1 MADRDDITPRDGEP
15 PQDKEDS
22 YRPSMFGNIFQS
34 FYDRFR
40 GVPLRYFDIFIG
52 LCIAAI
58 VIIVAVGVLQ
68 ARGIL

>member
-1 MADRDDITPRDGEP
+1 MER
-15 PQDKEDS
+15 QDKQTSQEEENG
-22 YRPSMFGNIFQS
+22 YRPSLFANIFRG

-52 LCIAAI
+52 LCVAAI
-58 VIIVAVGVLQ
+58 VILVVAGVLQ

>member
-1 MADRDDITPRDGEP
+1 MEQ
-15 PQDKEDS
+15 QDKQTPQENEDN
-22 YRPSMFGNIFQS
+22 YRPSLFGNIFQS

-52 LCIAAI
+52 LCVAAI
-58 VIIVAVGVLQ
+58 AILIVVGTLQ

>member
-1 MADRDDITPRDGEP
+1 MTPRDGEP
-15 PQDKEDS
+15 PRENGDG

-34 FYDRFR
+34 FYDRFL
-40 GVPLRYFDIFIG
+40 GVPLRYFDLFIG

>member
-1 MADRDDITPRDGEP
+1 MAE
-15 PQDKEDS
+15 QDKKPPEGKEDG
-22 YRPSMFGNIFQS
+22 YRPSVFGNIFQS

-52 LCIAAI
+52 LCVAAI
-58 VIIVAVGVLQ
+58 VILVAVGVLQ

>member
-1 MADRDDITPRDGEP
+1 MADRDDMTPQDGEP
-15 PQDKEDS
+15 LRDKGDG
-22 YRPSMFGNIFQS
+22 YRPSLFGNIFRG

-58 VIIVAVGVLQ
+58 VVIVAVGILQSRGVL
-68 ARGIL
+68 

>member
-1 MADRDDITPRDGEP
+1 MEQ
-15 PQDKEDS
+15 QDKKPSQEKDND
-22 YRPSMFGNIFQS
+22 YRPSLFGNIFQD

-58 VIIVAVGVLQ
+58 IVIMVVGTLQ